1 MATVTDADLVLGHLN
16 PDYFLGGDI
25 TLGIDAAHEALKAA
39 GEPLGFSAEET
50 AAAAA
55 RIVDSQMA
63 DAIRLASVQQGY
75 DPRSYVMYAYGGAGP
90 VHATALA
97 RELGIRRV
105 VVPLSDLAA
114 GWSAFGVASSEAVV
128 VEEVAKALTYPFDPE
143 EMNEEWATLEGKV
156 RTAMAGQGIAA
167 ESLQWERLA
176 DIRYSQQ
183 INQVAVLAPQGEYTP
198 AVAQALVD
206 SFEQEYERLFGA
218 DSGYAAAG
226 FALTAMRVRARAS
239 VSDFRIAGRDS
250 ANGVVDRALAPKG
263 EREVIFYERSLTAEA
278 TPIYNGSTFTHG
290 LSVEGPGIVEFQD
303 TTLVLRHGDRATV
316 DAFGSVVVDVG

>member
-1 MATVTDADLVLGHLN
+1 
-16 PDYFLGGDI
+16 
-25 TLGIDAAHEALKAA
+25 
-39 GEPLGFSAEET
+39 
-50 AAAAA
+50 
-55 RIVDSQMA
+55 
-63 DAIRLASVQQGY
+63 
-75 DPRSYVMYAYGGAGP
+75 MYAYGGAGP

-143 EMNEEWATLEGKV
+143 EMNAEWAALEEKV
-156 RTAMAGQGIAA
+156 GAAMASQGIGVDTLA
-167 ESLQWERLA
+167 WERLA

-183 INQVAVLAPQGEYTP
+183 INQVAVVAPQGDYTA

-239 VSDFRIAGRDS
+239 VSDFRIARHDS
-250 ANGVVDRALAPKG
+250 TNGAGGRALTPKG
-263 EREVIFYERSLTAEA
+263 KREVIFYERSLVPEP
-278 TPIYNGSTFTHG
+278 TPTYDGAAFARGMHVN
-290 LSVEGPGIVEFQD
+290 GPGIVEFQD
-303 TTLVLRHGDRATV
+303 TTLVLRHGDHAIV
-316 DAFGSVVVDVG
+316 DAFGSVIVDVG